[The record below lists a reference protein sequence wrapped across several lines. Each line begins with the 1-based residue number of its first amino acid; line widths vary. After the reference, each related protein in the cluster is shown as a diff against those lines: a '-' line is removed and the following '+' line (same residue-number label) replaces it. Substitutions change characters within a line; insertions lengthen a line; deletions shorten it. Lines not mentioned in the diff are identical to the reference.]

1 MSADRRP
8 DLADEAA
15 LARYLVALRE
25 SGSALTPEL
34 AAAFDELTPGQL
46 DVLVGLLVDG
56 AAQGAG
62 EARPD
67 ARASATPANTTASPV
82 DAAPPADRAPWS
94 LRAWAALLVG
104 ASLVTGA
111 LVWAASVA
119 IEGPAQQDGTSVVA
133 DRSDAPV
140 DFGDLGID
148 VTGLDAGDW

>member
-1 MSADRRP
+1 MSAGRRV

-15 LARYLVALRE
+15 LARYLVAMRD
-25 SGSALTPEL
+25 SGPGLTPEL
-34 AAAFDELTPGQL
+34 AAAFDELTPAQL

-56 AAQGAG
+56 AAQGTG

-67 ARASATPANTTASPV
+67 APASATPAKTTASHV

-111 LVWAASVA
+111 LVWAATVA
-119 IEGPAQQDGTSVVA
+119 IDGPSPQDSTSVVA
-133 DRSDAPV
+133 ERGEAPV
-140 DFGDLGID
+140 DPGDLGID
-148 VTGLDAGDW
+148 VTGLDAWDW